1 MSLATPIPLER
12 LCRLAHVSRA
22 GYYRW
27 QETPPPVDLDLDL
40 RDEIQRIALESPSYG
55 WPRITAELH
64 RRGWEANHK
73 RVYGIMREA
82 GSPLGAALPPPAEIR
97 GDHQLESQSAGVPEP
112 GARDGV
118 DW

>member
-40 RDEIQRIALESPSYG
+40 RDEIHEDRAAVAQLWMAEDDRRIAPARMG
-55 WPRITAELH
+55 GQPQA
-64 RRGWEANHK
+64 G
-73 RVYGIMREA
+73 VPDQREA
-82 GSPLGAALPPPAEIR
+82 GSPLGAALPPPAEN
-97 GDHQLESQSAGVPEP
+97 S
-112 GARDGV
+112 
-118 DW
+118 